1 MKTLLTVF
9 ACLLYAPFLQAEI
22 VVVVPIDS
30 SVGLLNE
37 QQVSNLFLSKTNR
50 FSNGNKA
57 ILLEIRN
64 NQLRAEFYKHISN
77 KTVTQLKSYWTT
89 LIFTGKGKPPKSFT
103 DKRELLDYM
112 KSHTGAIT
120 YMLLSEVTE
129 DMKIIY
135 QISKE

>member
-1 MKTLLTVF
+1 MKTLLAVF

-22 VVVVPIDS
+22 AVVVPIDS